1 MNGAAIAAACAFDRK
16 GTATKRPRIA
26 SAKPL
31 GKKSTPSADPP
42 RTPRARAAQTGYRI
56 GELRHVTREPFVAQW
71 ATSLLAMLG
80 RAEVQV
86 ELGAD
91 DRTHHKQRDSHE
103 MHQ

>member
-91 DRTHHKQRDSHE
+91 DRTHHKQQR
-103 MHQ
+103 